1 MSLPDLPRRARKIL
15 HAVVA
20 EYLQR
25 GDAVGSRTI
34 TRRHEIGLSPAT
46 VRNVMSDL
54 EELGL
59 LEQRHTSA
67 GRIPTELGLRLF
79 IQSMLKLRG
88 LSPREKDEI
97 RARVS
102 GPTADDMVQNASRL
116 LSEITQHAAII
127 VAPDPGQAR
136 FGHLEFVPMRPG
148 QLLAILV
155 ATDGRIEN
163 RMVSLSEPIDSARL
177 ERIHAYLNQLL
188 AGLTLDHV
196 RERVQRE
203 LGDDK
208 HRYDGM
214 VSAALRLGQQAF
226 AGAEPRPA
234 DVVVT
239 GQANLVD
246 PETAGDRAG
255 LDRMR
260 DLLRALEDKSLLVQ
274 LLDRTKTADGIQVFL
289 GADTAHAALSESSVV
304 AQAYGPD
311 ERPIG
316 ALAVIGPM
324 RMNYGKVMSVV
335 DFTADVLSQM
345 MGELARPPGRPPGS
359 GGGGTAGG

>member
-1 MSLPDLPRRARKIL
+1 MTLPDLPRRARKIL

-20 EYLQR
+20 EYLHR

-79 IQSMLKLRG
+79 IQSMLKVRG
-88 LSPREKDEI
+88 LSPREKEEI
-97 RARVS
+97 RARVVA
-102 GPTADDMVQNASRL
+102 PTADDMVQNASRL
-116 LSEITQHAAII
+116 LSEITQHAAVI

-163 RMVSLSEPIDSARL
+163 RVVSINDPIDSARL

-188 AGLTLDHV
+188 AGLSLDEV
-196 RERVQRE
+196 RARVQRE

-208 HRYDGM
+208 HRYDEL
-214 VSAALRLGQQAF
+214 VATALRIGQQAV
-226 AGAEPRPA
+226 AAAEPRPA
-234 DVVVT
+234 EILVT

-246 PETAGDRAG
+246 PETAGSRAG

-260 DLLRALEDKSLLVQ
+260 ELLRALEDKALLIQ
-274 LLDRTKTADGIQVFL
+274 LLDRTKTAEGIQVFL

-345 MGELARPPGRPPGS
+345 LGELAWPGGRPGGGAGS
-359 GGGGTAGG
+359 GG